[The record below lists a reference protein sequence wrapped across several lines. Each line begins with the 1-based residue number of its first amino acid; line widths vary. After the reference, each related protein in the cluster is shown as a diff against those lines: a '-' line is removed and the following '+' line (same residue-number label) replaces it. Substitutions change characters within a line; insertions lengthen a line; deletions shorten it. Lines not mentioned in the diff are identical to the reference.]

1 MNMEEIDYW
10 LRSFS
15 NNNQSFMSKDGKKI
29 TLFKVFQELKELQ
42 YLLKIKNDYIN
53 ELQQENQKLKK
64 ELEEYKLITIDY
76 QELEARNQE
85 LKKQIEYLRRSIE
98 RKEETITELERER
111 VPYVNEYVE
120 NLKKQLEEANEKIL
134 LLQASEPMLEYKNAL
149 EENQQKEFI
158 EWLTNEA
165 NINPYDISDYTYEDI
180 INTILSKYN
189 EIIGSDS
196 K

>member
-1 MNMEEIDYW
+1 MNMEEIENYISE
-10 LRSFS
+10 LESMFELSELEEHSR
-15 NNNQSFMSKDGKKI
+15 NI
-29 TLFKVFQELKELQ
+29 LKVGI
-42 YLLKIKNDYIN
+42 YIKQ
-53 ELQQENQKLKK
+53 LQQENK
-64 ELEEYKLITIDY
+64 
-76 QELEARNQE
+76 E

-98 RKEETITELERER
+98 RKEEAITELECER

-134 LLQASEPMLEYKNAL
+134 LLQASEPMLEYKKVL

-165 NINPYDISDYTYEDI
+165 NINPYDISDYIYGNI
-180 INTILSKYN
+180 IDAILSKYN